1 MEIVVNPT
9 EENPSTLR
17 ALALMLNS
25 IASDRDGGKG
35 AQVEVN
41 VSTAPGL
48 AAHITQES
56 LPKSPSDTGAAAG
69 ASADLT
75 PPPPPPSA
83 NAPADSNTSGVLD
96 KNGLPWDERIHSS
109 SKNTNQDGSW
119 RYKKG
124 GDLDQRTAVEAELR
138 AKLASGVSSET
149 PPPPP
154 VSATTSNNAQD
165 GAGDAPPPP
174 PPPAPAAAADAP
186 PPPPPVVEQQADP
199 APAGVTAAAVFKRV
213 TELKASRQIDQSGID
228 AALAS
233 VDVESLASFM
243 KRAKEDGLAAAVLSA
258 LNTIAGG
265 E

>member
-9 EENPSTLR
+9 EENPGTLR

-25 IASDRDGGKG
+25 IASDRDGGHVAG
-35 AQVEVN
+35 ARTTITEQVGEV
-41 VSTAPGL
+41 SRT
-48 AAHITQES
+48 ITQET
-56 LPKSPSDTGAAAG
+56 LPKSSPDTGAAAG

-83 NAPADSNTSGVLD
+83 NAPVDSSTSGVLD

-109 SKNTNQDGSW
+109 SKNTNQDGTW

-138 AKLASGVSSET
+138 AKLANAET
-149 PPPPP
+149 PPSPPAPP
-154 VSATTSNNAQD
+154 VADN
-165 GAGDAPPPP
+165 AGDVPPPP

-186 PPPPPVVEQQADP
+186 PPPPPVVEPQADP
-199 APAGVTAAAVFKRV
+199 VPSGVTAAAVFKRV
-213 TELKASRQIDQSGID
+213 TELKATGQIDQSGID
-228 AALAS
+228 MALAS

-243 KRAKEDGLAAAVLSA
+243 KRAKEEGLPAAVLNA
-258 LNTIAGG
+258 LNAVAGG

>member
-9 EENPSTLR
+9 EEKPSTLR

-25 IASDRDGGKG
+25 IASDRDGGPATG
-35 AQVEVN
+35 SRTTITEQVGEA
-41 VSTAPGL
+41 SRT
-48 AAHITQES
+48 ITQET
-56 LPKSPSDTGAAAG
+56 LPKSSPDTGAAAG

-83 NAPADSNTSGVLD
+83 NAPAGSSIYGELD

-109 SKNTNQDGSW
+109 SKNKNADETW
-119 RYKKG
+119 RYLRG
-124 GDLDQRTAVEAELR
+124 GDVDLRATVEAELR
-138 AKLASGVSSET
+138 AKLANAET
-149 PPPPP
+149 PPAPPI
-154 VSATTSNNAQD
+154 VVTGQGTVTAETSD
-165 GAGDAPPPP
+165 LTPPPP

-186 PPPPPVVEQQADP
+186 PPPPPVVEPQADP
-199 APAGVTAAAVFKRV
+199 SPTGVTAAAVFKRV
-213 TELKASRQIDQSGID
+213 TELKATGKIDQSGID

-243 KRAKEDGLAAAVLSA
+243 KRAKEDGLPAAVLNA